1 MTHNISHHG
10 IAQCAHGRQVR
21 RQLRGMQQSFFK
33 RLIMGVTA
41 CAVALAGFVVVDAS
55 AGFASDEEGIY
66 NLSTTN
72 ASGNV
77 DPIAAVN
84 SFRVFIK
91 PASTTTQ
98 FQVSFDTGTLSYSLN
113 GSSGSLTSG
122 VPSGPLTVPIG
133 ESDLVLTYTNSLS
146 EQSVYHVYLK
156 RPIEITSMWF
166 EGTTVA
172 SPTNFDSST
181 TVTVPLTP
189 VWDANASQTTLLRPG
204 YSVSIP
210 HGVVKGRLVWTYSR
224 AGEQNVTQYSID
236 YDTPPGTKATNFN
249 YDSVAKTGTAT
260 SGWHS
265 LDVGENRYL
274 VYSGT
279 VIPSGDANL
288 RYAVYVTRGPA
299 LSSDAVSALALNDTS
314 ASLSTT
320 SSLYSW
326 QAFMPPATTST
337 HVNATFASGSATWS
351 MNGQS
356 GNLTSGVDSAA
367 ISVPI
372 GESDLSITYTPVSG
386 PSIVYHIFIK
396 RPIEITSMWFEGT
409 TVASPTN
416 FDSSTTVTVPLTPV
430 WDANASQTTLLRPGY
445 SVSIPHGV
453 VKGRLVWTYSRAG
466 EQNVTQYSID
476 YDTPPGTKAT
486 NFNYDSVAK
495 TGTATSGWHSLD
507 VGENRYLVYS
517 GTVIPSGDANLR
529 YAVYVTRRAATVV
542 PGPPLVRAAE
552 PVTATSALV
561 SWDPPTSDGG
571 ETIESYTV
579 TSDLVVAP
587 TNVLSSSADRVAQ
600 TISVADVEPG
610 TCVTTTTSCV
620 VAGLVTGASY
630 TFAVVA
636 KNINGNGPVSVAT
649 SAVTI
654 LAVPNA
660 PTAVSAVAGVN
671 SASVSWT
678 APAGDGGSAIT
689 GYTVTSSPGG
699 LTCLPQSLVTL
710 SCDVT
715 GLTNGTDYTFTVVA
729 INAIGTSAASVA
741 SNSVSPTA
749 PATTTTAPATTTTVP
764 AVTTTAPATTTTAPA
779 TTTTVPAVTTTVP
792 APAESVILNLPQ
804 SSQPLLA
811 DTALSVGEQVAI
823 EFDGFVPGEFVQLI
837 VASTPQVIA
846 TGFAD
851 SLGRVRLTGSLPSE
865 LESGQHSLA
874 LYAPGSGRG
883 VRQPITVEQVNLPA
897 TGMGNN
903 LTAQLLLALLVTT
916 FGLCQIVPMRKRPRS
931 R

>member
-1 MTHNISHHG
+1 M
-10 IAQCAHGRQVR
+10 
-21 RQLRGMQQSFFK
+21 
-33 RLIMGVTA
+33 
-41 CAVALAGFVVVDAS
+41 
-55 AGFASDEEGIY
+55 
-66 NLSTTN
+66 
-72 ASGNV
+72 
-77 DPIAAVN
+77 
-84 SFRVFIK
+84 
-91 PASTTTQ
+91 
-98 FQVSFDTGTLSYSLN
+98 
-113 GSSGSLTSG
+113 
-122 VPSGPLTVPIG
+122 
-133 ESDLVLTYTNSLS
+133 
-146 EQSVYHVYLK
+146 
-156 RPIEITSMWF
+156 
-166 EGTTVA
+166 
-172 SPTNFDSST
+172 
-181 TVTVPLTP
+181 
-189 VWDANASQTTLLRPG
+189 
-204 YSVSIP
+204 
-210 HGVVKGRLVWTYSR
+210 
-224 AGEQNVTQYSID
+224 
-236 YDTPPGTKATNFN
+236 
-249 YDSVAKTGTAT
+249 
-260 SGWHS
+260 
-265 LDVGENRYL
+265 
-274 VYSGT
+274 
-279 VIPSGDANL
+279 
-288 RYAVYVTRGPA
+288 
-299 LSSDAVSALALNDTS
+299 
-314 ASLSTT
+314 
-320 SSLYSW
+320 
-326 QAFMPPATTST
+326 
-337 HVNATFASGSATWS
+337 
-351 MNGQS
+351 
-356 GNLTSGVDSAA
+356 
-367 ISVPI
+367 
-372 GESDLSITYTPVSG
+372 
-386 PSIVYHIFIK
+386 
-396 RPIEITSMWFEGT
+396 
-409 TVASPTN
+409 
-416 FDSSTTVTVPLTPV
+416 
-430 WDANASQTTLLRPGY
+430 
-445 SVSIPHGV
+445 
-453 VKGRLVWTYSRAG
+453 
-466 EQNVTQYSID
+466 
-476 YDTPPGTKAT
+476 
-486 NFNYDSVAK
+486 
-495 TGTATSGWHSLD
+495 
-507 VGENRYLVYS
+507 
-517 GTVIPSGDANLR
+517 
-529 YAVYVTRRAATVV
+529 YVTRRAATVV

-678 APAGDGGSAIT
+678 APAEDGGSAIT

-699 LTCLPQSLVTL
+699 LTCLPQNLETL
-710 SCDVT
+710 SCYLN

>member
-1 MTHNISHHG
+1 M
-10 IAQCAHGRQVR
+10 
-21 RQLRGMQQSFFK
+21 
-33 RLIMGVTA
+33 
-41 CAVALAGFVVVDAS
+41 
-55 AGFASDEEGIY
+55 
-66 NLSTTN
+66 
-72 ASGNV
+72 
-77 DPIAAVN
+77 
-84 SFRVFIK
+84 
-91 PASTTTQ
+91 
-98 FQVSFDTGTLSYSLN
+98 
-113 GSSGSLTSG
+113 
-122 VPSGPLTVPIG
+122 
-133 ESDLVLTYTNSLS
+133 
-146 EQSVYHVYLK
+146 
-156 RPIEITSMWF
+156 
-166 EGTTVA
+166 
-172 SPTNFDSST
+172 
-181 TVTVPLTP
+181 
-189 VWDANASQTTLLRPG
+189 
-204 YSVSIP
+204 
-210 HGVVKGRLVWTYSR
+210 
-224 AGEQNVTQYSID
+224 
-236 YDTPPGTKATNFN
+236 
-249 YDSVAKTGTAT
+249 
-260 SGWHS
+260 
-265 LDVGENRYL
+265 
-274 VYSGT
+274 
-279 VIPSGDANL
+279 
-288 RYAVYVTRGPA
+288 
-299 LSSDAVSALALNDTS
+299 
-314 ASLSTT
+314 
-320 SSLYSW
+320 
-326 QAFMPPATTST
+326 
-337 HVNATFASGSATWS
+337 
-351 MNGQS
+351 
-356 GNLTSGVDSAA
+356 
-367 ISVPI
+367 
-372 GESDLSITYTPVSG
+372 
-386 PSIVYHIFIK
+386 
-396 RPIEITSMWFEGT
+396 
-409 TVASPTN
+409 
-416 FDSSTTVTVPLTPV
+416 
-430 WDANASQTTLLRPGY
+430 
-445 SVSIPHGV
+445 
-453 VKGRLVWTYSRAG
+453 
-466 EQNVTQYSID
+466 
-476 YDTPPGTKAT
+476 
-486 NFNYDSVAK
+486 
-495 TGTATSGWHSLD
+495 
-507 VGENRYLVYS
+507 
-517 GTVIPSGDANLR
+517 
-529 YAVYVTRRAATVV
+529 YVTRRAATVV

-749 PATTTTAPATTTTVP
+749 PATTTTVP

-865 LESGQHSLA
+865 LESGQHNLA
-874 LYAPGSGRG
+874 LYAPVSGRG

-897 TGMGNN
+897 TGMGGN

-916 FGLCQIVPMRKRPRS
+916 FGLCQVVPMRRRS
-931 R
+931 RSR

>member
-1 MTHNISHHG
+1 M
-10 IAQCAHGRQVR
+10 
-21 RQLRGMQQSFFK
+21 
-33 RLIMGVTA
+33 
-41 CAVALAGFVVVDAS
+41 
-55 AGFASDEEGIY
+55 
-66 NLSTTN
+66 
-72 ASGNV
+72 
-77 DPIAAVN
+77 
-84 SFRVFIK
+84 
-91 PASTTTQ
+91 
-98 FQVSFDTGTLSYSLN
+98 
-113 GSSGSLTSG
+113 
-122 VPSGPLTVPIG
+122 
-133 ESDLVLTYTNSLS
+133 
-146 EQSVYHVYLK
+146 
-156 RPIEITSMWF
+156 
-166 EGTTVA
+166 
-172 SPTNFDSST
+172 
-181 TVTVPLTP
+181 
-189 VWDANASQTTLLRPG
+189 
-204 YSVSIP
+204 
-210 HGVVKGRLVWTYSR
+210 
-224 AGEQNVTQYSID
+224 
-236 YDTPPGTKATNFN
+236 
-249 YDSVAKTGTAT
+249 
-260 SGWHS
+260 
-265 LDVGENRYL
+265 
-274 VYSGT
+274 
-279 VIPSGDANL
+279 
-288 RYAVYVTRGPA
+288 
-299 LSSDAVSALALNDTS
+299 
-314 ASLSTT
+314 
-320 SSLYSW
+320 
-326 QAFMPPATTST
+326 
-337 HVNATFASGSATWS
+337 
-351 MNGQS
+351 
-356 GNLTSGVDSAA
+356 
-367 ISVPI
+367 
-372 GESDLSITYTPVSG
+372 
-386 PSIVYHIFIK
+386 
-396 RPIEITSMWFEGT
+396 
-409 TVASPTN
+409 
-416 FDSSTTVTVPLTPV
+416 
-430 WDANASQTTLLRPGY
+430 
-445 SVSIPHGV
+445 
-453 VKGRLVWTYSRAG
+453 
-466 EQNVTQYSID
+466 
-476 YDTPPGTKAT
+476 
-486 NFNYDSVAK
+486 
-495 TGTATSGWHSLD
+495 
-507 VGENRYLVYS
+507 
-517 GTVIPSGDANLR
+517 
-529 YAVYVTRRAATVV
+529 YVTRRAATVV

-678 APAGDGGSAIT
+678 APAEDGGSAIT

-729 INAIGTSAASVA
+729 INAIGSSAASVA

-749 PATTTTAPATTTTVP
+749 PATTTTAPATTTTTTAPATTTTVP

-897 TGMGNN
+897 TGMGGN

>member
-1 MTHNISHHG
+1 M
-10 IAQCAHGRQVR
+10 
-21 RQLRGMQQSFFK
+21 
-33 RLIMGVTA
+33 
-41 CAVALAGFVVVDAS
+41 
-55 AGFASDEEGIY
+55 
-66 NLSTTN
+66 
-72 ASGNV
+72 
-77 DPIAAVN
+77 
-84 SFRVFIK
+84 
-91 PASTTTQ
+91 
-98 FQVSFDTGTLSYSLN
+98 
-113 GSSGSLTSG
+113 
-122 VPSGPLTVPIG
+122 
-133 ESDLVLTYTNSLS
+133 
-146 EQSVYHVYLK
+146 
-156 RPIEITSMWF
+156 
-166 EGTTVA
+166 
-172 SPTNFDSST
+172 
-181 TVTVPLTP
+181 
-189 VWDANASQTTLLRPG
+189 
-204 YSVSIP
+204 
-210 HGVVKGRLVWTYSR
+210 
-224 AGEQNVTQYSID
+224 
-236 YDTPPGTKATNFN
+236 
-249 YDSVAKTGTAT
+249 
-260 SGWHS
+260 
-265 LDVGENRYL
+265 
-274 VYSGT
+274 
-279 VIPSGDANL
+279 
-288 RYAVYVTRGPA
+288 
-299 LSSDAVSALALNDTS
+299 
-314 ASLSTT
+314 
-320 SSLYSW
+320 
-326 QAFMPPATTST
+326 
-337 HVNATFASGSATWS
+337 
-351 MNGQS
+351 
-356 GNLTSGVDSAA
+356 
-367 ISVPI
+367 
-372 GESDLSITYTPVSG
+372 
-386 PSIVYHIFIK
+386 
-396 RPIEITSMWFEGT
+396 
-409 TVASPTN
+409 
-416 FDSSTTVTVPLTPV
+416 
-430 WDANASQTTLLRPGY
+430 
-445 SVSIPHGV
+445 
-453 VKGRLVWTYSRAG
+453 
-466 EQNVTQYSID
+466 
-476 YDTPPGTKAT
+476 
-486 NFNYDSVAK
+486 
-495 TGTATSGWHSLD
+495 
-507 VGENRYLVYS
+507 
-517 GTVIPSGDANLR
+517 
-529 YAVYVTRRAATVV
+529 YVTRRAATVV

-749 PATTTTAPATTTTVP
+749 PASTTTAPATTTTVP

-916 FGLCQIVPMRKRPRS
+916 FGLCQVVPMRRRS
-931 R
+931 RSR

>member
-1 MTHNISHHG
+1 M
-10 IAQCAHGRQVR
+10 
-21 RQLRGMQQSFFK
+21 
-33 RLIMGVTA
+33 
-41 CAVALAGFVVVDAS
+41 
-55 AGFASDEEGIY
+55 
-66 NLSTTN
+66 
-72 ASGNV
+72 
-77 DPIAAVN
+77 
-84 SFRVFIK
+84 
-91 PASTTTQ
+91 
-98 FQVSFDTGTLSYSLN
+98 
-113 GSSGSLTSG
+113 
-122 VPSGPLTVPIG
+122 
-133 ESDLVLTYTNSLS
+133 
-146 EQSVYHVYLK
+146 
-156 RPIEITSMWF
+156 
-166 EGTTVA
+166 
-172 SPTNFDSST
+172 
-181 TVTVPLTP
+181 
-189 VWDANASQTTLLRPG
+189 
-204 YSVSIP
+204 
-210 HGVVKGRLVWTYSR
+210 
-224 AGEQNVTQYSID
+224 
-236 YDTPPGTKATNFN
+236 
-249 YDSVAKTGTAT
+249 
-260 SGWHS
+260 
-265 LDVGENRYL
+265 
-274 VYSGT
+274 
-279 VIPSGDANL
+279 
-288 RYAVYVTRGPA
+288 
-299 LSSDAVSALALNDTS
+299 
-314 ASLSTT
+314 
-320 SSLYSW
+320 
-326 QAFMPPATTST
+326 
-337 HVNATFASGSATWS
+337 
-351 MNGQS
+351 
-356 GNLTSGVDSAA
+356 
-367 ISVPI
+367 
-372 GESDLSITYTPVSG
+372 
-386 PSIVYHIFIK
+386 
-396 RPIEITSMWFEGT
+396 
-409 TVASPTN
+409 
-416 FDSSTTVTVPLTPV
+416 
-430 WDANASQTTLLRPGY
+430 
-445 SVSIPHGV
+445 
-453 VKGRLVWTYSRAG
+453 
-466 EQNVTQYSID
+466 
-476 YDTPPGTKAT
+476 
-486 NFNYDSVAK
+486 
-495 TGTATSGWHSLD
+495 
-507 VGENRYLVYS
+507 
-517 GTVIPSGDANLR
+517 
-529 YAVYVTRRAATVV
+529 YVTRRAATVV

-804 SSQPLLA
+804 SPQPLLA

-916 FGLCQIVPMRKRPRS
+916 FGLCQVVPMRRRS
-931 R
+931 RSR

>member
-1 MTHNISHHG
+1 MYI
-10 IAQCAHGRQVR
+10 
-21 RQLRGMQQSFFK
+21 
-33 RLIMGVTA
+33 
-41 CAVALAGFVVVDAS
+41 
-55 AGFASDEEGIY
+55 
-66 NLSTTN
+66 
-72 ASGNV
+72 
-77 DPIAAVN
+77 
-84 SFRVFIK
+84 
-91 PASTTTQ
+91 
-98 FQVSFDTGTLSYSLN
+98 
-113 GSSGSLTSG
+113 
-122 VPSGPLTVPIG
+122 
-133 ESDLVLTYTNSLS
+133 
-146 EQSVYHVYLK
+146 
-156 RPIEITSMWF
+156 
-166 EGTTVA
+166 
-172 SPTNFDSST
+172 
-181 TVTVPLTP
+181 
-189 VWDANASQTTLLRPG
+189 
-204 YSVSIP
+204 
-210 HGVVKGRLVWTYSR
+210 
-224 AGEQNVTQYSID
+224 
-236 YDTPPGTKATNFN
+236 
-249 YDSVAKTGTAT
+249 
-260 SGWHS
+260 
-265 LDVGENRYL
+265 
-274 VYSGT
+274 
-279 VIPSGDANL
+279 
-288 RYAVYVTRGPA
+288 
-299 LSSDAVSALALNDTS
+299 
-314 ASLSTT
+314 
-320 SSLYSW
+320 
-326 QAFMPPATTST
+326 
-337 HVNATFASGSATWS
+337 
-351 MNGQS
+351 
-356 GNLTSGVDSAA
+356 
-367 ISVPI
+367 
-372 GESDLSITYTPVSG
+372 
-386 PSIVYHIFIK
+386 
-396 RPIEITSMWFEGT
+396 
-409 TVASPTN
+409 
-416 FDSSTTVTVPLTPV
+416 
-430 WDANASQTTLLRPGY
+430 
-445 SVSIPHGV
+445 
-453 VKGRLVWTYSRAG
+453 
-466 EQNVTQYSID
+466 
-476 YDTPPGTKAT
+476 
-486 NFNYDSVAK
+486 
-495 TGTATSGWHSLD
+495 
-507 VGENRYLVYS
+507 
-517 GTVIPSGDANLR
+517 
-529 YAVYVTRRAATVV
+529 TRRAATVV

>member
-1 MTHNISHHG
+1 M
-10 IAQCAHGRQVR
+10 
-21 RQLRGMQQSFFK
+21 
-33 RLIMGVTA
+33 
-41 CAVALAGFVVVDAS
+41 
-55 AGFASDEEGIY
+55 
-66 NLSTTN
+66 
-72 ASGNV
+72 
-77 DPIAAVN
+77 
-84 SFRVFIK
+84 
-91 PASTTTQ
+91 
-98 FQVSFDTGTLSYSLN
+98 
-113 GSSGSLTSG
+113 
-122 VPSGPLTVPIG
+122 
-133 ESDLVLTYTNSLS
+133 
-146 EQSVYHVYLK
+146 
-156 RPIEITSMWF
+156 
-166 EGTTVA
+166 
-172 SPTNFDSST
+172 
-181 TVTVPLTP
+181 
-189 VWDANASQTTLLRPG
+189 
-204 YSVSIP
+204 
-210 HGVVKGRLVWTYSR
+210 
-224 AGEQNVTQYSID
+224 
-236 YDTPPGTKATNFN
+236 
-249 YDSVAKTGTAT
+249 
-260 SGWHS
+260 
-265 LDVGENRYL
+265 
-274 VYSGT
+274 
-279 VIPSGDANL
+279 
-288 RYAVYVTRGPA
+288 
-299 LSSDAVSALALNDTS
+299 
-314 ASLSTT
+314 
-320 SSLYSW
+320 
-326 QAFMPPATTST
+326 
-337 HVNATFASGSATWS
+337 
-351 MNGQS
+351 
-356 GNLTSGVDSAA
+356 
-367 ISVPI
+367 
-372 GESDLSITYTPVSG
+372 
-386 PSIVYHIFIK
+386 
-396 RPIEITSMWFEGT
+396 
-409 TVASPTN
+409 
-416 FDSSTTVTVPLTPV
+416 
-430 WDANASQTTLLRPGY
+430 
-445 SVSIPHGV
+445 
-453 VKGRLVWTYSRAG
+453 
-466 EQNVTQYSID
+466 
-476 YDTPPGTKAT
+476 
-486 NFNYDSVAK
+486 
-495 TGTATSGWHSLD
+495 
-507 VGENRYLVYS
+507 
-517 GTVIPSGDANLR
+517 
-529 YAVYVTRRAATVV
+529 YVTRRAATVV

-660 PTAVSAVAGVN
+660 PTAVSAVAGAS

-678 APAGDGGSAIT
+678 APAEDGGSAIT

-729 INAIGTSAASVA
+729 INAIGTSAAAVA

-749 PATTTTAPATTTTVP
+749 PATTTTAPATTTT
-764 AVTTTAPATTTTAPA
+764 TAPATTTTAPA
-779 TTTTVPAVTTTVP
+779 TTTTAPATTTTVP

-865 LESGQHSLA
+865 LASGQHSLA

-916 FGLCQIVPMRKRPRS
+916 FGLCQVVPMRKRPRS